1 MRWNYSYLK
10 LEISQYNANK
20 HGTRKN
26 IQWFSTFGLR
36 HSDMA
41 FGCPNDYACVFCAVP
56 MIHCNVWDHPTHSE
70 IALPK
75 MSLGPLW
82 INSVSRNLAS
92 IHVARGLALEINE
105 RRIQATVARNT
116 GKELWRTNQQPLI
129 ITSTNSLILSPLE
142 RQSLII
148 LSLSMS

>member
-20 HGTRKN
+20 YGTRKN

-56 MIHCNVWDHPTHSE
+56 TIHCNVWDHPTHLE

-92 IHVARGLALEINE
+92 IHVARGLAPEINDRGE
-105 RRIQATVARNT
+105 SSYCCEKHRKRIMKNKPTTSYNYIYKFT
-116 GKELWRTNQQPLI
+116 DTLPPL
-129 ITSTNSLILSPLE
+129 
-142 RQSLII
+142 RGRV
-148 LSLSMS
+148 